1 MVYANRGRNDTRGR
15 PGGVD
20 SRYQKRTL
28 FAVGE
33 LSIQSVYASVSSVGA
48 MVVRSD
54 ELGRRRGAVGGRA
67 RRRCIAYRRSGAG
80 ALTVGGGMGCE
91 KDDWI

>member
-67 RRRCIAYRRSGAG
+67 
-80 ALTVGGGMGCE
+80 GGVLPIGDRAPGRLGWGRDGLCE
-91 KDDWI
+91 G